1 MGGIE
6 YYVEKYM
13 EEHEGKSPL
22 QVCIESAKGE
32 YDPATPHDTPL
43 TGHVQF
49 MYKAEGW
56 QDMTLEQRKLALKE
70 GAGMWEVEYGGLVGW
85 VQDVWDNLQT
95 LGWGIGIGIVATFIV
110 IVVLVLAIR

>member
-22 QVCIESAKGE
+22 QVFVESGKSE

-43 TGHVQF
+43 TGHMQF
-49 MYKAEGW
+49 TYKQEGW
-56 QDMTLEQRKLALKE
+56 QDMTPEQRMAALKE
-70 GAGMWEVEYGGLVGW
+70 GKGMWYLEYGGLFGW
-85 VQDVWDNLQT
+85 LQDVWDNLQT
-95 LGWGIGIGIVATFIV
+95 FGWGIGIGIVATFII